1 MKYTAQSVSLRY
13 IPGEDRLQWI
23 SHCSPENIIGMW
35 VTRRL
40 LSLIAPQFADWLGR
54 NTGVQQASAGL
65 DKTVSPPAK
74 SSEVKQ
80 FEHEVAVQQVKSVEE
95 KKPDWAPDANYL
107 MVQLGLKAT
116 TEGKAKLTLVGQEI
130 IQSTPNTISVA
141 AEPIEIQT
149 VMTAPELHKI
159 INELLRLAQ
168 QVHWGVANPWQEKTS
183 TVTIDTRPV
192 H

>member
-1 MKYTAQSVSLRY
+1 
-13 IPGEDRLQWI
+13 
-23 SHCSPENIIGMW
+23 
-35 VTRRL
+35 
-40 LSLIAPQFADWLGR
+40 
-54 NTGVQQASAGL
+54 
-65 DKTVSPPAK
+65 
-74 SSEVKQ
+74 
-80 FEHEVAVQQVKSVEE
+80 
-95 KKPDWAPDANYL
+95 